1 VRGRVT
7 LRKARIEDAAILSLW
22 DRDEAVIA
30 SHGEEAQA
38 DEIWRDE
45 EWADEIAADPP
56 WRTILIG
63 EEDGRPVG
71 AIVDID
77 PALEE
82 THYWGDCGPGLRA
95 FDTWIGAAA
104 DRSRGIGAQMMSL
117 ALFRAFEDPSVQSVI
132 IDPIETNRRAIRFYE
147 RCGFRA
153 LERRRFGHDDC
164 LVMRIDRNNFHRRY
178 LSEA

>member
-1 VRGRVT
+1 MRGLVT
-7 LRKARIEDAAILSLW
+7 LRKARLEDAAILSLW

-30 SHGEEAQA
+30 SHGAEAQA

-56 WRTILIG
+56 WQDILIG

-104 DRSRGIGAQMMSL
+104 DRGRGVGAEMMRL
-117 ALFRAFEDPSVQSVI
+117 ALARAFEDPAVKAVV
-132 IDPIETNRRAIRFYE
+132 IDPIIANRRAIRFYE
-147 RCGFRA
+147 SVGFRTM
-153 LERRRFGHDDC
+153 EHRRFGEDDC
-164 LVMRIDRNNFHRRY
+164 LVMRINREDFPG
-178 LSEA
+178 